1 MAGSVANFNSLLG
14 QDGVVG
20 VKTGASVAAGGC
32 LSIAALRAVGGR
44 PALVYAVILG
54 QPGTMPVQ
62 TALLAGKALVDAAG
76 SAVKTTTVLP
86 AGTAIATVA
95 VPWAHT
101 VTAVTAADARLP
113 AWGGLP
119 IVLRFQPARL
129 GHSLPRG
136 ASIGTLTVSVNGRQ
150 VQVPVGVSRA
160 IPAAPLSWR
169 LRRAP

>member
-1 MAGSVANFNSLLG
+1 
-14 QDGVVG
+14 VV
-20 VKTGASVAAGGC
+20 
-32 LSIAALRAVGGR
+32 
-44 PALVYAVILG
+44 LG
-54 QPGTMPVQ
+54 QPGTTPVQ
-62 TALLAGKALVDAAG
+62 GALLAGKALVDATG

-101 VTAVTAADARLP
+101 VTAATAADARLP

-129 GHSLPRG
+129 GHSLPGG

-150 VQVPVGVSRA
+150 VQVPVSVGHP
-160 IPAAPLSWR
+160 IPGAPLSWR